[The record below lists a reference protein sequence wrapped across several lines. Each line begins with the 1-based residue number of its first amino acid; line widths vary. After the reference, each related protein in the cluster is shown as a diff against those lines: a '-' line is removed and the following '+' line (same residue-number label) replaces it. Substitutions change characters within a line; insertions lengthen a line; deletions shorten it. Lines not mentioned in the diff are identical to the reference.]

1 MKKVKFE
8 IKNRYTGSVLFEY
21 EKEDNTLKETVEQAI
36 KEGADLRGANLGGAN
51 LGGADLEGADLEGAD
66 LRGAY
71 LRGADLEGADLEG
84 ADLRGAYLRGAYLR
98 GADLEGTDLGGADLE
113 GAYIYV
119 CDSDDA
125 LVIKDEVEKFEKNA
139 GIKIT
144 KTYVNHDIHPTR
156 WSCFWRNGLIIREY
170 EIPEKEVKRMTH
182 AEICEALGYDVE
194 IIKEAE

>member
-51 LGGADLEGADLEGAD
+51 LGGADLEGANLEGAD
-66 LRGAY
+66 LR
-71 LRGADLEGADLEG
+71 
-84 ADLRGAYLRGAYLR
+84 
-98 GADLEGTDLGGADLE
+98 GADLE

>member
-21 EKEDNTLKETVEQAI
+21 EKEDNTLKETVEQAV
-36 KEGADLRGANLGGAN
+36 KRGAY
-51 LGGADLEGADLEGAD
+51 LGGADLGGAD

-71 LRGADLEGADLEG
+71 LGGA
-84 ADLRGAYLRGAYLR
+84 
-98 GADLEGTDLGGADLE
+98 DLGGAYLGRADLG

-119 CDSDDA
+119 CDSDDN
-125 LVIKDEVEKFEKNA
+125 LTIKDEVEKFEKNA

-144 KTYVNHDIHPTR
+144 KTYVNHDIYPTR
-156 WSCFWRNGLIIREY
+156 WNCFWRNGLIIREY

>member
-21 EKEDNTLKETVEQAI
+21 EKEDNTLKETVEQAV
-36 KEGADLRGANLGGAN
+36 KRGAY
-51 LGGADLEGADLEGAD
+51 LGGADLG
-66 LRGAY
+66 GAY
-71 LRGADLEGADLEG
+71 LGRADLG
-84 ADLRGAYLRGAYLR
+84 
-98 GADLEGTDLGGADLE
+98 

-119 CDSDDA
+119 CDSDDN
-125 LVIKDEVEKFEKNA
+125 LTIKDEVEKFEKNA

-144 KTYVNHDIHPTR
+144 KTYVNHDIYPTR
-156 WSCFWRNGLIIREY
+156 WNCFWRNGLIIREY